1 MALDPRRMN
10 RPALP
15 KLNFSFSRPDMAD
28 KLLILVSAR
37 QVSAA
42 HWRHGRF
49 TGCDVFPCSDEG
61 LAAFKRYLA
70 DIGRQW
76 PVHMLVDA
84 VEEDYRFESLPHSFG
99 RDRRDMVNRKLRQH
113 YRNTPYISAQQR
125 GRDSD
130 KRRDDRYLFCALTN
144 PELITAWAQAVIDR
158 GLPMAGIY
166 LLPTVS
172 QELVARLEL
181 KQTNLLLVSVN
192 SSGLRL
198 TFLRE
203 QTLRI
208 SRLARIDS
216 TTAQAIK
223 SYAEEISNTR
233 LYLHTLRV
241 MTLDEQLSV
250 LIVDSNDTLAELP
263 AVIAH
268 GNPNIECRHL
278 GRAEIVARLGI
289 SAPAL
294 DSSADAL
301 HLHLL
306 GSRAPDSN
314 LAPDNVTFGY
324 LRHRMRHGIHALTG
338 VTALVMAMACAYNW
352 YRIFEINLEI
362 KYDSESAARQTAAR
376 QIAELRAQYLEATRQ
391 YPAAPTGGDN
401 LKRAV
406 EISQRIGVAVRSP
419 ETMMNIVSQALERSP
434 AITVKSFGW
443 KYGAT
448 NIEPGG
454 KAAEPGFM
462 AAAGGARRQSGLVD
476 GEVRPFRGDHRA
488 AIDTINRFANLL
500 SQQPAVAEVKVI
512 KLPLNI
518 SPGSALS
525 GNTTDSGGPAGTAEF
540 KLLLVFK
547 PTL

>member
-1 MALDPRRMN
+1 MN
-10 RPALP
+10 WPALP
-15 KLNFSFSRPDMAD
+15 KLNFSFSRHDTAD
-28 KLLILVSAR
+28 KLLISVSAG

-42 HWRHGRF
+42 RWRHGRLA
-49 TGCDVFPCSDEG
+49 GCDMFTNSDDG
-61 LAAFKRYLA
+61 LGAFKSYLA
-70 DIGRQW
+70 EIGKPL

-84 VEEDYRFESLPHSFG
+84 VEEDYRFESLPHSTG
-99 RDRRDMVNRKLRQH
+99 SDRADMVNRKLKQH
-113 YRNTPYISAQQR
+113 YRNTPYISAQLR
-125 GRDSD
+125 GRDSG

-144 PELITAWAQAVIDR
+144 PELIAAWVQAVIER
-158 GLPMAGIY
+158 ELPMAGIY

-172 QELVARLEL
+172 QGLVERLGL
-181 KQTNLLLVSVN
+181 KQTNLLLVSIN
-192 SSGLRL
+192 SAGLRL

-216 TTAQAIK
+216 TTPQAVK

-233 LYLHTLRV
+233 LYLHALRI

-250 LIVDSNDTLAELP
+250 LIVDSNDTLAEL
-263 AVIAH
+263 AATLARD
-268 GNPNIECRHL
+268 NPNLECRRL
-278 GRAEIVARLGI
+278 SRAEIGARLGI
-289 SAPAL
+289 PAPAL
-294 DSSADAL
+294 ESSADAL
-301 HLHLL
+301 YLHLL
-306 GSRAPDSN
+306 GSHAPDSN
-314 LAPDNVTFGY
+314 LAPANVTFGY
-324 LRHRMRHGIHALTG
+324 RRQKLRSGIHAVTG
-338 VTALVMAMACAYNW
+338 VTALVMAISGAYNW
-352 YRIFEINLEI
+352 YRIFEINLDI
-362 KYDSESAARQTAAR
+362 KSDSETAARQTAAR
-376 QIAELRAQYLEATRQ
+376 QIAELQAQYREATRQ
-391 YPAAPTGGDN
+391 YPAAPTTGDN

-406 EISQRIGVAVRSP
+406 EISQKMGATTRSP
-419 ETMMNIVSQALERSP
+419 ETMLNLVSQVLERNP

-448 NIEPGG
+448 NIESG
-454 KAAEPGFM
+454 KAAEPGV
-462 AAAGGARRQSGLVD
+462 AGTAGSARRQSGLID

-488 AIDTINRFANLL
+488 AIETINGFANLL